1 MIQNL
6 IAMKIIRHINFPLF
20 LLLCVA
26 TLFSCTTAHQYT
38 YDIRLERP
46 TPSQNLQFENDTISI
61 SFAFNYD
68 YIDFAL
74 YNKLDEAIKINWKDL
89 SVSIDGDTKRV
100 IPSNAYFVGFPGK
113 EQAIMVAP
121 RSKITDIIRT
131 SDKTGLWDST
141 SSIQRA
147 PLNTFP
153 DRDYGVT
160 SETKRILGLKGKKI
174 IIYLPYF
181 LKNVYC
187 SKTFEFVIADIL
199 ATNVPETNGPSN

>member
-6 IAMKIIRHINFPLF
+6 IAMRTIRHINFSFF

-26 TLFSCTTAHQYT
+26 TLFSCTVAHRYT

-68 YIDFAL
+68 HIDFEL
-74 YNKLDEAIKINWKDL
+74 YNKLNEAIKINWKDL

-100 IPSNAYFVGFPGK
+100 IPSNAYFIGFPGK
-113 EQAIMVAP
+113 EPAIMVAP

-131 SDKTGLWDST
+131 SDKTELWDST
-141 SSIQRA
+141 SSIQKA
-147 PLNTFP
+147 TLNSFP
-153 DRDYGVT
+153 DRDYGIA
-160 SETKRILGLKGKKI
+160 SETKRILGYKGKKI
-174 IIYLPYF
+174 VIYLPYF
-181 LKNVYC
+181 LKNVYY
-187 SKTFEFVIADIL
+187 SKTFEFIIADVQ
-199 ATNVPETNGPSN
+199 AKSVTETDGPSS